1 MHNHSDAKI
10 KTCRICQQ
18 NIKET
23 KEHGE
28 ELDKSGVWHPMPK
41 DFIKK
46 GGAFDIYTKNEN

>member
-1 MHNHSDAKI
+1 MHNHSDAEI
-10 KTCRICQQ
+10 KTCRVCQQ

-23 KEHGE
+23 REHGE